1 MVVVVSRT
9 PDASVSMPV
18 PDGLEAGEGIGKYTD
33 PVMVL
38 ECGERR
44 MYGDEFR
51 PHDGA
56 GLFRPSCVYKYG
68 SGGWYVYHRR
78 SLPRVA
84 LDV

>member
-9 PDASVSMPV
+9 PDAWVGMLV
-18 PDGLEAGEGIGKYTD
+18 PDGLQAGVRIGEYTD
-33 PVMVL
+33 PFMVL
-38 ECGERR
+38 ECGESR
-44 MYGDEFR
+44 MYGDELR

-78 SLPRVA
+78 L
-84 LDV
+84 